1 MNPEERARLA
11 SACAAHLGI
20 EVDELTD
27 ELDFFDDLNLD
38 RSDLA
43 DLVVVLEDLFGI
55 SLEEGVRDVRT
66 FGDLSDLVEDAVL
79 A

>member
-11 SACAAHLGI
+11 AACAAHLGI